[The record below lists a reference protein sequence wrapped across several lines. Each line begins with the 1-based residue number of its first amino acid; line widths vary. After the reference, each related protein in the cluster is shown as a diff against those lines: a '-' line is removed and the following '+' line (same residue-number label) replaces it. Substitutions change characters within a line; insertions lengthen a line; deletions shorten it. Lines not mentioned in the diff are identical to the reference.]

1 MTTTNREQA
10 INIIRDALETGKTD
24 GLEAALQSIR
34 VRREDA
40 FTPRYTAMD
49 MVHIVELVPYA
60 NLLWCAIP
68 AKDRTKFRD
77 AVKGGDEAFVTYAG
91 TDHGKR
97 MILVLRWIERHHAR
111 NAGEGMT
118 LDDLIPLIDR
128 VETTT
133 FAVLSDGASLSEAR
147 GARKDLLYSAAQVA
161 IQATIVQMGRY
172 RVEDRSDCVNNF
184 LGMLSPLVTDQQL
197 KSLSPQVMNSILR
210 ALIAN
215 QASA

>member
-1 MTTTNREQA
+1 MTTTNRDQA

-24 GLEAALQSIR
+24 VLEATLQSIR

-40 FTPRYTAMD
+40 FTPRYTP
-49 MVHIVELVPYA
+49 MVMIHIVESVPYA

-68 AKDRTKFRD
+68 AKDRTTFRD

-97 MILVLRWIERHHAR
+97 MFLVLDWIERHDAR
-111 NAGEGMT
+111 DVGEGMT
-118 LDDLIPLIDR
+118 LDDLIALIDR

-133 FAVLSDGASLSEAR
+133 FASLSDGASLSEAR
-147 GARKDLLYSAAQVA
+147 GTHEDLLYSAAQIA
-161 IQATIVQMGRY
+161 IQATIVQVGRY
-172 RVEDRSDCVNNF
+172 RVEDLWACVNNF

-215 QASA
+215 KASA